1 MLQPGGPPTKVLCLT
16 NVVSPDELKD
26 DEDYEDIVED
36 MRMEC
41 GKFGNLVNLVIPRPR
56 PDGETTP
63 GVGKVFLE
71 YSDVESSS
79 RAQQGLNGRKF
90 GGNQVVAVFY
100 SENKFSEGDYEG

>member
-56 PDGETTP
+56 PDGEATP

-100 SENKFSEGDYEG
+100 AENKFSEGDYEG

>member
-41 GKFGNLVNLVIPRPR
+41 GKFGKYIQSLQMHQTSHVL
-56 PDGETTP
+56 
-63 GVGKVFLE
+63 
-71 YSDVESSS
+71 
-79 RAQQGLNGRKF
+79 
-90 GGNQVVAVFY
+90 FY
-100 SENKFSEGDYEG
+100 LLTSQASYLIALISFYVTLTFASLP